1 MTAAGLRNVD
11 TNVKLAR
18 SMDGTVNA
26 LTAVQIAAGYAGVS
40 VGEANTSMQTL
51 NRELASATEE
61 GSPAAKALER
71 LGMNAAA
78 LSALDTDDRM
88 AAIADRVKELGLSSS
103 QASDILR
110 DLGVRSR
117 NMALLMIQ
125 GGDAIRSAREEVTA
139 FGLELTEAQTKGIE
153 DANDAVARMS
163 LVFQGLS
170 QMLAAEVA
178 PVLLDVANKFNEFA
192 TSDAARE
199 GIAKIVEAFGS
210 LIEIVGSDEFLST
223 ALGAFEGL
231 ISFTAG
237 AASGLVFVAQNLE
250 LVTAA
255 AVVATGVLAVMGGP
269 ITLAVAAATLAVA
282 GISILVGRIR
292 DTFGSVGE
300 ALSLVGDVVAEVF
313 DRMSMKAG
321 AWSAGLSATV
331 QDVNSAFFGMVGAIA
346 ESVASAVGA
355 VTSGVAAM
363 INAAI
368 SGFETLINK
377 AVQGVNSLV
386 AGLNKIPGIAIEA
399 LSPFSA
405 GGGVDFSGATSGID
419 AISERI
425 SGMKAEA
432 GASAEALRG
441 LAGQLTD
448 MSGAPLASMEA
459 LRAAMSVDT
468 GQSPGPDD
476 GSRDPL
482 VVTPIIPGVPITPTA
497 PGTGTG
503 GGGGGGPTAG
513 VGGAGAV
520 TDEMQAR
527 LDALTQGMMTEA
539 ETVQEWYQAGDE
551 TLREA
556 LDAEL
561 ITRAEYDEQKLR
573 LEAEHLE
580 KIAGLQGDASKAEIE
595 MRKNTIGSVL
605 GLMQMFGQ
613 KNKILAKAAVA
624 INAAQRVAEI
634 QANTAAASVR
644 ALAELGPIAGP
655 PAAARIA
662 AYGAIQ
668 TGIAIASAAMN
679 MSSPSGSGGGGG
691 GGSAGGASAA
701 TAPPQAPLEA
711 RVTGFGPNDLF
722 NGSMV
727 TSLFDKLQDEAGD
740 RGLRVSFAT

>member
-1 MTAAGLRNVD
+1 MALPPLLVKINGDSSGLDSALGKAGAGLKKLGVAAGVAAVAVVGGLAAMTAAGLRNVD

-26 LTAVQIAAGYAGVS
+26 LTAVQIAAGYAGIS

-51 NRELASATEE
+51 NRELASANEA
-61 GSPAAKALER
+61 GSPAAKALEK
-71 LGMNAAA
+71 LGMSAAA

-139 FGLELTEAQTKGIE
+139 FGLELTDAQTAGIE
-153 DANDAVARMS
+153 SANDAIARMS

-178 PVLLDVANKFNEFA
+178 PVLQVMADRFNAIARSEATQEAIQRVVA
-192 TSDAARE
+192 
-199 GIAKIVEAFGS
+199 AFGQ
-210 LIEIVGSDEFLST
+210 LAEVILSEDFM
-223 ALGAFEGL
+223 GA
-231 ISFTAG
+231 
-237 AASGLVFVAQNLE
+237 AASGLSMIAG
-250 LVTAA
+250 AA
-255 AVVATGVLAVMGGP
+255 AGLAEGMVFLSQNVEAVTIVTGGLAIAMAALGGP
-269 ITLAVAAATLAVA
+269 ITIVAALLGVA
-282 GISILVGRIR
+282 LIALSKWRGAADDS
-292 DTFGSVGE
+292 SVGTYNAAAGTT
-300 ALSLVGDVVAEVF
+300 ALNAALGVF
-313 DRMSMKAG
+313 YTTA
-321 AWSAGLSATV
+321 APSAGKAAIDLAKDNHKLAASAYEAAKAEIAKAKAQVATV
-331 QDVNSAFFGMVGAIA
+331 RSNVEGMGGMLTMEA
-346 ESVASAVGA
+346 EARLS
-355 VTSGVAAM
+355 
-363 INAAI
+363 
-368 SGFETLINK
+368 
-377 AVQGVNSLV
+377 
-386 AGLNKIPGIAIEA
+386 AIEA
-399 LSPFSA
+399 SKMRDMIQAEKALEQAIRDRKVAANAVTGS
-405 GGGVDFSGATSGID
+405 DFSTVTNPLPETITID
-419 AISERI
+419 
-425 SGMKAEA
+425 
-432 GASAEALRG
+432 G
-441 LAGQLTD
+441 LPT
-448 MSGAPLASMEA
+448 
-459 LRAAMSVDT
+459 
-468 GQSPGPDD
+468 
-476 GSRDPL
+476 
-482 VVTPIIPGVPITPTA
+482 VV
-497 PGTGTG
+497 TG
-503 GGGGGGPTAG
+503 GGG
-513 VGGAGAV
+513 VGSAGAV
-520 TDEMQAR
+520 TNDMQAR
-527 LDALTQGMMTEA
+527 LKALTQGMMTEA
-539 ETVQEWYQAGDE
+539 ETVQEWYEAGDE

-580 KIAGLQGDASKAEIE
+580 KIAELQGDASKVEIE

-624 INAAQRVAEI
+624 VNAAQRVAEI

-679 MSSPSGSGGGGG
+679 MSSPSGSSSGGG
-691 GGSAGGASAA
+691 GGSAGGAPA
-701 TAPPQAPLEA
+701 APPQAPLEV
-711 RVTGFGPNDLF
+711 RITGFGPKDLF
-722 NGSMV
+722 NGSMI

-740 RGLRVSFAT
+740 RGLRDRGLRVSFAT